1 MKSGEAGFRHSH
13 PPKAVRPVI
22 AKVEA
27 SGHSKQKTTGLS
39 KRAQR
44 RFEESEERR
53 RLRRERKRER
63 AGKK

>member
-13 PPKAVRPVI
+13 PPKATRPVI
-22 AKVEA
+22 TKVEA
-27 SGHSKQKTTGLS
+27 SGPSKQKTTGLS

-44 RFEESEERR
+44 RFAESEERR